1 MIDQNLKSVAPYA
14 IVPKLR
20 INLPKFF

>member
-1 MIDQNLKSVAPYA
+1 VRETPPQSPYA

-20 INLPKFF
+20 QTSWQET